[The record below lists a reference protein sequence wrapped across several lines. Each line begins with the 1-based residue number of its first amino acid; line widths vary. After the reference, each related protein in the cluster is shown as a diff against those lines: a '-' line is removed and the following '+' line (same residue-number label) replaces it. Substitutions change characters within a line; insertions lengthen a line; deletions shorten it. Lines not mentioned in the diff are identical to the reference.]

1 MDGIPGWCAGVL
13 ICPVCG
19 DPLVG
24 DGRTLRCPRGHSFD
38 RAREGYYHL
47 LPAGHGRSKIRGDT
61 REMVRARRRFLE
73 RGHYEP
79 LLRAIQERV
88 SREIEGRV
96 PREVQARVSPDV
108 GEHGSGEIETR
119 VSREA
124 PEPVSPEIQAPVS
137 PERVPTIVEAG
148 CGEGY
153 YIGGLA
159 RALGAPC
166 CFIGVDV
173 SKDAVRLAA
182 RAHREVCFLVNDIKH
197 RITVADRGVDVLLD
211 VFAPRNPGEFAR
223 IVREG
228 GLLMVAIPQDDHLR
242 ELRERLPLLGIEP
255 GKRDRTVEQFA
266 DAFRPESEEAVEYRR
281 ELGPEEVLDLVG
293 MSPSAWHV
301 GEELRA
307 EVEALGRATVT
318 VSVLVMG
325 FRRVAQRGGAGS
337 RG

>member
-1 MDGIPGWCAGVL
+1 MDGIPGRCAGVL

-47 LPAGHGRSKIRGDT
+47 LPAGRGRSKIRGDT

-79 LLRAIQERV
+79 LLQAIRERV
-88 SREIEGRV
+88 SREIQGRASRGIEGRV
-96 PREVQARVSPDV
+96 SAGTDAHVS
-108 GEHGSGEIETR
+108 HEIPQP
-119 VSREA
+119 A
-124 PEPVSPEIQAPVS
+124 PPEIRAPAS
-137 PERVPTIVEAG
+137 HGRVLTILEAG

-153 YIGGLA
+153 YIGGLVEA
-159 RALGAPC
+159 IGAPC

-182 RAHREVCFLVNDIKH
+182 RAHRDVCFLVNDVKH
-197 RITVADRGVDVLLD
+197 RITVADRSVDVLLD

-223 IVREG
+223 VVREG
-228 GLLMVAIPQDDHLR
+228 GLLLVAIPQDAHLR
-242 ELRERLPLLGIEP
+242 ELRERLPLIGIEP
-255 GKRDRTVEQFA
+255 GKRDRTVEQLA
-266 DAFRPESEEAVEYRR
+266 AAFRPEWEETVEYRR
-281 ELGPEEVLDLVG
+281 ALEPEEVLDLVG

-307 EVEALGRATVT
+307 AVEALGRVTVT

-325 FRRVAQRGGAGS
+325 FRRVAPRGGSGS
-337 RG
+337 RE

>member
-1 MDGIPGWCAGVL
+1 MDGIPAQCAGVL

-19 DPLVG
+19 GPLAG
-24 DGRTLRCPRGHSFD
+24 DGPALRCSRGHSFD
-38 RAREGYYHL
+38 RARAGYYHL

-79 LLRAIQERV
+79 LLRRVQERV
-88 SREIEGRV
+88 SREIQG
-96 PREVQARVSPDV
+96 
-108 GEHGSGEIETR
+108 R
-119 VSREA
+119 VSREV
-124 PEPVSPEIQAPVS
+124 EGRVSRETPGRVSRDSQALAWR
-137 PERVPTIVEAG
+137 ERVATILEAG

-159 RALGAPC
+159 RAIGAPC

-182 RAHREVCFLVNDIKH
+182 RAHREVCFLVNDVKH
-197 RITVADRGVDVLLD
+197 RITVADRSVDVLLD

-223 IVREG
+223 VVREG
-228 GLLMVAIPQDDHLR
+228 GLLLVVIPRDDHLR
-242 ELRERLPLLGIEP
+242 ELRERLPLIGIEP
-255 GKRDRTVEQFA
+255 GKRDRTAEQFA
-266 DAFRPESEEAVEYRR
+266 GAFRLESEEVVEYRR
-281 ELGPEEVLDLVG
+281 ELGAEEVLDLVG
-293 MSPSAWHV
+293 MTPSAWHV

-307 EVEALGRATVT
+307 EVEALGRAMVT

-325 FRRVAQRGGAGS
+325 FRRVAPHGGPAS